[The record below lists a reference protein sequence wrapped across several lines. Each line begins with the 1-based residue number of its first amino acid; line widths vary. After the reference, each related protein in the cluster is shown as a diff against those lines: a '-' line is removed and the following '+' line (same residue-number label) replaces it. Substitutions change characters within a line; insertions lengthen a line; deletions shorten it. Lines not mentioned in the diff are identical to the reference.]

1 MMSVRFVA
9 CSLVLALGCAAPGTG
24 GPATEEPDAA
34 PQPEGKPE
42 GEPTGPTP
50 DAAAT
55 PTAVADAQTPSEPD
69 AAPVTPADAGG
80 PVSVP
85 PDEGTES
92 YTCTR
97 IIGIN
102 ATAEWYNAGFESMV
116 DNARWELIRVHSG
129 FVDLW
134 ANPTSTLWN
143 TGPTSACAG
152 GKSPDR
158 VIYVGLNFQSN
169 KLEQWL
175 PPLTAVVKNVQAKFP
190 GIKRIELAT
199 FVRAPGNKGCPQR
212 DASRSTISAAQD
224 EANMMVAAA
233 NPALVRVSPK
243 FEAKTCSE
251 FSGNPPHP
259 SQSGGMAWAK
269 MIAEHYNVAK

>member
-1 MMSVRFVA
+1 MKSVRFLA
-9 CSLVLALGCAAPGTG
+9 CSLVLAVGCSAPGTG
-24 GPATEEPDAA
+24 GPAADPSDAA
-34 PQPEGKPE
+34 PQSDPEPE
-42 GEPTGPTP
+42 PIRPVP

-55 PTAVADAQTPSEPD
+55 PAFAVAETPPGPD
-69 AAPVTPADAGG
+69 AAPVTPTDAGG

-85 PDEGTES
+85 PDEGPPQS
-92 YTCTR
+92 FTCTR

-102 ATAEWYNAGFESMV
+102 ATAEWYSRGFETLV
-116 DNARWELIRVHSG
+116 DNGKWELVRVHSG
-129 FVDLW
+129 FVELW
-134 ANPTSTLWN
+134 ANPGSSAWSTN
-143 TGPTSACAG
+143 PTSGCAG
-152 GKSPDR
+152 GAKPDR
-158 VIYVGLNFQSN
+158 VIFVGLNFQSN

-175 PPLTAVVKNVQAKFP
+175 PPLTAVVKNLQAKFP

-212 DASRSTISAAQD
+212 EAYRSTISAAQD

-243 FEAKTCSE
+243 FEAKTCGE

-259 SQSGGMAWAK
+259 SQSGGTAWAK
-269 MIAEHYNVAK
+269 MIAEHYNMGL